1 MFPEVGKKDG
11 ACEAELRHK
20 VFEELCAR
28 GKPMDVKIDAAW
40 AYFADQA
47 GLDIL
52 PQLFC
57 IDDLLQEHFFD
68 RDREAHF
75 GKRGSRPALE
85 G

>member
-1 MFPEVGKKDG
+1 
-11 ACEAELRHK
+11 
-20 VFEELCAR
+20 
-28 GKPMDVKIDAAW
+28 MDVKIDAAW

-47 GLDIL
+47 GLNIL

-57 IDDLLQEHFFD
+57 IDDLVQEHFFD

-75 GKRGSRPALE
+75 GKRGSRPAQE